1 MRILWLIVRL
11 WASEGKYQQ
20 VRLYSSLEDGRPNL
34 FVFWTPIFYMP
45 LGQMSN
51 CVAWMCPLLWVELHF
66 VLAKAFPIQELILL
80 STGEISELKCDF
92 LQAAFRCRNTLKRF
106 GFFEDWLLYLF
117 NLCGVLYLMSAS
129 YWAVWSFSL
138 FYRHTCYWKITQW
151 NSLFCCMCF
160 ELWLVSSIGIAL
172 CSALCCVS
180 ENYFFITAL
189 ILVDIGIW

>member
-1 MRILWLIVRL
+1 MQQSAWEEALKVAVWKIQVLDEQMRILWLIVRF

-20 VRLYSSLEDGRPNL
+20 VRLCSSLEDGRPNL
-34 FVFWTPIFYMP
+34 FVFWTPIFYVP

-80 STGEISELKCDF
+80 STGEISVLKCDF

-138 FYRHTCYWKITQW
+138 FCRHTCYWKI
-151 NSLFCCMCF
+151 M
-160 ELWLVSSIGIAL
+160 
-172 CSALCCVS
+172 
-180 ENYFFITAL
+180 
-189 ILVDIGIW
+189 